1 MDNIPKIYAEWVKIF
16 ESLKNREDDEKNLEL
31 IKNGKIYWQTDVA
44 ERFLKRL
51 VETVNFRL
59 NKSRDEFQRA
69 PKNDDNLVV
78 QSLIKMR
85 KEFQF
90 ALKMVDI
97 NAIPEKEKEQLCQMV
112 IDNSNQVQEALEKSA
127 ESDRTGK
134 LLNIIKNTKVNIIS
148 SEREEQ

>member
-31 IKNGKIYWQTDVA
+31 IKNGKIYWQTGVA

>member
-31 IKNGKIYWQTDVA
+31 IKNGKIYWQTGVA

-112 IDNSNQVQEALEKSA
+112 IDNSNQVQEELEKSA

>member
-31 IKNGKIYWQTDVA
+31 IKNGEIYWQTGVA

-97 NAIPEKEKEQLCQMV
+97 NAIPAKEKEQLCQMV

>member
-1 MDNIPKIYAEWVKIF
+1 
-16 ESLKNREDDEKNLEL
+16 
-31 IKNGKIYWQTDVA
+31 
-44 ERFLKRL
+44 
-51 VETVNFRL
+51 
-59 NKSRDEFQRA
+59 
-69 PKNDDNLVV
+69 
-78 QSLIKMR
+78 
-85 KEFQF
+85 
-90 ALKMVDI
+90 MVDI

>member
-31 IKNGKIYWQTDVA
+31 IKNGKIYWQTGVA

-127 ESDRTGK
+127 ESDRK
-134 LLNIIKNTKVNIIS
+134 II
-148 SEREEQ
+148 

>member
-31 IKNGKIYWQTDVA
+31 IKNGKIYWQTGVA

-69 PKNDDNLVV
+69 PKNDANLVV